1 MENNNFEN
9 RNFSTIILSIIRSD
23 LSNEQI
29 KLALDEYHD
38 NDIASVL
45 EELTTEEKEKL
56 LDILGNEKMSE
67 IISYLDDASGYLS
80 SFDDEETAEI
90 IQKWMQMKP

>member
-56 LDILGNEKMSE
+56 LDILGNEKNVRNH
-67 IISYLDDASGYLS
+67 LLLR
-80 SFDDEETAEI
+80 
-90 IQKWMQMKP
+90 